1 MLLIGEGELEE
12 KIKKQVEELNLTDFV
27 LFLGPKANV
36 NEYLMAMD
44 ALIFPSFFEGMPN
57 VVIEAEAS
65 GLKCFVASTITKEAN
80 ITGLVNY
87 LDIQKSACFWRIL
100 Y

>member
-1 MLLIGEGELEE
+1 
-12 KIKKQVEELNLTDFV
+12 
-27 LFLGPKANV
+27 
-36 NEYLMAMD
+36 MAMD

-65 GLKCFVASTITKEAN
+65 GLKCFVANTITKEAN

-87 LDIQKSACFWRIL
+87 LDIQKSACFWADFIL
-100 Y
+100 ENINYERKNHKEIFSKNGYLIDDVILKFINIVFKEK